1 MLESKI
7 ERVVSDYQMDAIYD
21 SAIIGFSGGADSSAI
36 LHYLKDKTK
45 KLLCVHINHMI
56 RGNESLRD
64 EFFCKSVCEKY
75 GVKFASYRVD
85 VPYLA
90 QERKKGIEETAR
102 EERYRIFEGLLKEGE
117 YKCVI
122 TAHNANDNAETI
134 LFNLT
139 RGCGLDG
146 ICGIKAEKCGVLRP
160 MIMATREEILDYCKR
175 NEIDFVSDSTNFNT
189 DYTRNYIRHTVIPAL
204 EKINPCLVEAC
215 TRLSDTMMEDKE
227 YFDKIIDNII
237 IDNNIEDKIDIN
249 LFNSLEYPI
258 KSRLLKRLGGK
269 NIDYVDL
276 QSCIKLLKTGTAG
289 KKINLSQGISFKI
302 EHGYAKFI
310 KTKEL
315 DKVEYIIPIKEG
327 KTQIPQLGLI
337 LVKDTDD
344 IPYGY
349 KKIYSIGLN
358 KDEIN
363 GELIVRSKRD
373 GDTIFHGGMTKKLK
387 KIMTDRHIPSHLRDK
402 MPIICDSRGIV
413 SVVGFVK
420 RDKAKGEDIIISIY
434 KKETVEE

>member
-7 ERVVSDYQMDAIYD
+7 QKVVNDYQMDAIYD

-85 VPYLA
+85 IPFLA

-102 EERYRIFEGLLKEGE
+102 EERYRIFDSLLKEGE

-146 ICGIKAEKCGVLRP
+146 ICGIKAEQGKILRP
-160 MIMATREEILDYCKR
+160 MIMATREEILEYCEQNQIDY
-175 NEIDFVSDSTNFNT
+175 VSDSTNFNT
-189 DYTRNYIRHTVIPAL
+189 DYTRNYIRHNIIPSL
-204 EKINPCLVEAC
+204 KKINPCLVEAC
-215 TRLSDTMMEDKE
+215 SRLSDTMMEDKE
-227 YFDKIIDNII
+227 YFDNIVDNII
-237 IDNNIEDKIDIN
+237 IDNKIEDKINIE
-249 LFNSLEYPI
+249 LINSLDYPI

-276 QSCIKLLKTGTAG
+276 QSCIKLLRDGTVG
-289 KKINLSQGISFKI
+289 KKINLSRGISFKI
-302 EHGYAKFI
+302 ERGYAKFI

-315 DKVEYIIPIKEG
+315 DKVEYILPLKDG
-327 KTQIPQLGLI
+327 KNPIPQLELI

-344 IPYGY
+344 TPYGY
-349 KKIYSIGLN
+349 EKVCSIGLN
-358 KDEIN
+358 KEEVS
-363 GELIVRSKRD
+363 GELLVRSKQD
-373 GDTIFHGGMTKKLK
+373 GDTVYHGGMTKKLK
-387 KIMTDRHIPSHLRDK
+387 KVMTDRHIPSHLRDK
-402 MPIICDSRGIV
+402 MPIICDSKGII
-413 SVVGFVK
+413 SVVGLIK
-420 RDKAKGEDIIISIY
+420 RDKVKGKDINITVY
-434 KKETVEE
+434 KKAQRT

>member
-1 MLESKI
+1 MLENKI
-7 ERVVSDYQMDAIYD
+7 QKVVTDYQMDAIYD

-45 KLLCVHINHMI
+45 NLLCVHINHMI

-64 EFFCKSVCEKY
+64 EFFCKSICEKY

-85 VPYLA
+85 IPNLA

-102 EERYRIFEGLLKEGE
+102 EERYRIFDQLLNEGE

-146 ICGIKAEKCGVLRP
+146 ICGIKAVQGSVLRP
-160 MIMATREEILDYCKR
+160 MIMATREEILEYCEK
-175 NEIDFVSDSTNFNT
+175 NHIDFVSDSTNFNT
-189 DYTRNYIRHTVIPAL
+189 EYTRNYIRHNIIPAL
-204 EKINPCLVEAC
+204 GKINPCLIEAC
-215 TRLSDTMMEDKE
+215 SRLSDTIMEDKE
-227 YFDKIIDNII
+227 YFDKIVDNII
-237 IDNNIEDKIDIN
+237 TENKIRDKIDIE
-249 LFNSLEYPI
+249 LVNSLEYPI

-276 QSCIKLLKTGTAG
+276 QGCIKLLKEGTVG
-289 KKINLSQGISFKI
+289 QKINLSRGISFKI
-302 EHGYAKFI
+302 ERGYAKFI

-315 DKVEYIIPIKEG
+315 DKVEYILPIKEG
-327 KTQIPQLGLI
+327 RTNIPQLSLA
-337 LVKDTDD
+337 LVKDSDEV
-344 IPYGY
+344 PYGY
-349 KKIYSIGLN
+349 EKVCTVGLR
-358 KDEIN
+358 KDEIE
-363 GELIVRSKRD
+363 GELLVRSKQD
-373 GDTIFHGGMTKKLK
+373 GDKITHGGMTKKLK

-402 MPIICDSRGIV
+402 MPIICDSKGII
-413 SVVGFVK
+413 SVVGLIK
-420 RDKAKGEDIIISIY
+420 RDKARGKDINITVY
-434 KKETVEE
+434 KKSQTQL

>member
-7 ERVVSDYQMDAIYD
+7 QKVVNDYQMDAIYD

-85 VPYLA
+85 IPFLA

-102 EERYRIFEGLLKEGE
+102 EERYRIFDSLLKEGE

-146 ICGIKAEKCGVLRP
+146 ICGIKAEQGKILRP
-160 MIMATREEILDYCKR
+160 MIMATREEILEYCEQNQIDY
-175 NEIDFVSDSTNFNT
+175 VSDSTNFNT
-189 DYTRNYIRHTVIPAL
+189 DYTRNYIRHNIIPSL
-204 EKINPCLVEAC
+204 KKINPCLVEAC
-215 TRLSDTMMEDKE
+215 SRLSDTMMEDKE
-227 YFDKIIDNII
+227 YFDNIVDNII
-237 IDNNIEDKIDIN
+237 IDNKIEDKINIE
-249 LFNSLEYPI
+249 LINSLDYPI

-276 QSCIKLLKTGTAG
+276 QSCIKLLRDGTVG
-289 KKINLSQGISFKI
+289 KKINLSRGISFKI
-302 EHGYAKFI
+302 ERGYAKFI

-315 DKVEYIIPIKEG
+315 DKVEYILPLKDG
-327 KTQIPQLGLI
+327 KNPIPQLELI

-344 IPYGY
+344 TPYGY
-349 KKIYSIGLN
+349 EKVCSIGLN
-358 KDEIN
+358 KEEVS
-363 GELIVRSKRD
+363 GELLVRSKQD
-373 GDTIFHGGMTKKLK
+373 GDTVYHGGMTKKLK
-387 KIMTDRHIPSHLRDK
+387 KVMTDRHIPSHLRDK
-402 MPIICDSRGIV
+402 MPIICDSKGII
-413 SVVGFVK
+413 SVVGLIQ
-420 RDKAKGEDIIISIY
+420 RDKVKGKDINITVY
-434 KKETVEE
+434 KKAQRT